1 MAKKA
6 FIVGINDYAPAGP
19 GGSDLNGC
27 VNDAIDMAN
36 TLVICGF
43 PTTGIRICTNSR
55 ATKNGILAGLTWLTT
70 GAKSGDT
77 LVFYYSGHG
86 SQVVDLNRDEVDGK
100 DEILCPH
107 DLNFGTNVYISDDDI
122 RTIFSKLQSG
132 VNLDVI
138 LDSCHSGTGTR
149 DLSPSRGLSEEN
161 KVSIRY
167 IAPPVDHSFHIDY
180 NHNNPKFTK
189 KGILK
194 QKPGTR
200 EVVVVQGLNHVLWAG
215 CRDYQTSQETN
226 IGGSVRGVFT
236 YNYCQILR
244 RTRGNI
250 VRKDLDSL
258 VSAAISRSGFAQVPQ
273 LEASSAELLQ
283 KVFM

>member
-6 FIVGINDYAPAGP
+6 FIVGINDYKPVGP

-43 PTTGIRICTNSR
+43 PPAGIRICTNNR
-55 ATKNGILAGLTWLTT
+55 ATKNGIIEGLKWLIAGV
-70 GAKSGDT
+70 KSGDT

-86 SQVVDLNRDEVDGK
+86 SQVADLSGEEVDRK

-107 DLNFGTNVYISDDDI
+107 DLNFGTRVYISDDDL
-122 RTIFSKLQSG
+122 RAIFSRLPSG

-149 DLSPSRGLSEEN
+149 DLMAFEGLSEED
-161 KVSIRY
+161 KVGVRY
-167 IAPPVDHSFHIDY
+167 LPPPVDYTFHIDY
-180 NHNNPKFTK
+180 NPNLSR

-194 QKPGTR
+194 PEFGTK
-200 EVVVVQGLNHVLWAG
+200 EVVIVQGLNHVLWAG

-226 IGGSVRGVFT
+226 MGGSVRGVFT
-236 YNYCQILR
+236 YNLCQVLR

-250 VRKDLDSL
+250 ARRYLDSL
-258 VSAAISRSGFAQVPQ
+258 VSAAVRRSGFTQVPQ
-273 LEASSAELLQ
+273 LEASSAELIQ